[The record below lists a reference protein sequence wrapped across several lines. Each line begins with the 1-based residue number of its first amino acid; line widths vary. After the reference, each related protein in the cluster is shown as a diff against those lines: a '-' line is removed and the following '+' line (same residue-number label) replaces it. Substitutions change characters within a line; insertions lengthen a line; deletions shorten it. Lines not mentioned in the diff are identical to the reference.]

1 MLLAVIIFVLTLT
14 LVIWQPRGLGI
25 GWTALG
31 GAALAL
37 ATGVVH
43 LSDVPT
49 VWGIVWNATLTFV
62 AVIIISLVLDE
73 AGSFE
78 WAALHVAR
86 WGRGNGRLLF
96 NRIVVLG
103 AAIAAVF
110 ANDGAALILTP
121 IVFQMLLALKFSPKA
136 SFAFVIATGFI
147 ADTTSLPLVVSN
159 LVNIVSADF
168 FGLGFARYALVMIP
182 VSLVSLVASLGVLR
196 LFFRRSIPAR
206 YEVSDLATPV
216 DAIHDHLT
224 FRAGWLVLGVLMVG
238 YFVADPLGVPIAA
251 VAAVCAGAIVLIAA
265 RRPTWAF
272 RTTAQDELVVLPD
285 AGRRPETGRT
295 GVVRTDDDVLGVHR
309 TGGSSRAVLAIE
321 EHDTIAPGTTVP
333 ARARGT
339 IAVGTV
345 LRSAPWQVV
354 LFSLGMY
361 LVVYGLRNQGLTD
374 ALGSVFASF
383 GNHGALAATG
393 GTGFLVAGM
402 SSVMNNMPTVLVAA
416 LGIDA
421 AGATGITH
429 QLMVY
434 ASVIGAD
441 LGPKITPIGSLATL
455 LWLHV
460 LDRKG
465 MHISWGTYFRIGIV
479 LTIPVLAL
487 TLLALAGWLTLIGA

>member
-1 MLLAVIIFVLTLT
+1 MLLALIIFVATLT

-25 GWTALG
+25 GWSALG
-31 GAALAL
+31 GAAVAL

-49 VWGIVWNATLTFV
+49 VWGIVWNATATFV

-73 AGSFE
+73 AGTFE

-86 WGRGNGRLLF
+86 WGRGNGRMLF
-96 NRIVVLG
+96 NLIVVLG
-103 AAIAAVF
+103 AAIAALF

-121 IVFQMLLALKFSPKA
+121 IVFQMLLALKFQPKA
-136 SFAFVIATGFI
+136 AFAFVIATGFI

-168 FGLGFARYALVMIP
+168 FGIGFARFALVMIP
-182 VSLVSLVASLGVLR
+182 VSLVSLAASLAVLR
-196 LFFRRSIPAR
+196 VFFRRSIPAR
-206 YEVSDLATPV
+206 YELASLAAPR
-216 DAIHDHLT
+216 DAIGDPLT
-224 FRAGWLVLGVLMVG
+224 FRAGWIVLAVLLVG

-251 VAAVCAGAIVLIAA
+251 VAASCAAAIVLIAA

-272 RTTAQDELVVLPD
+272 TRDWATALEPASAQSPGSAQNAADSPGGRVAA
-285 AGRRPETGRT
+285 AGRTAVAGTPGPAAWRP
-295 GVVRTDDDVLGVHR
+295 
-309 TGGSSRAVLAIE
+309 
-321 EHDTIAPGTTVP
+321 
-333 ARARGT
+333 RGT
-339 IAVGTV
+339 IQVGAV

-361 LVVYGLRNQGLTD
+361 LVVYGMSNQGLTD
-374 ALGSVFASF
+374 ILGRVFASF
-383 GNHGALAATG
+383 AGNGSLAAAG

-402 SSVMNNMPTVLVAA
+402 SSLMNNMPTVLVAA

-421 AGATGITH
+421 ASATGLTH
-429 QLMVY
+429 ELMVY
-434 ASVIGAD
+434 ANIIGAD
-441 LGPKITPIGSLATL
+441 LGPKITPLGSLATL

-465 MHISWGTYFRIGIV
+465 MHISWGTYFRVGIV
-479 LTIPVLAL
+479 LTIPVLAI
-487 TLLALAGWLTLIGA
+487 TLLGLVGWLTLIGT